1 MAAHAL
7 TSRRQ
12 HGAAWRAAAVAAR
25 ALRDALG
32 TPALRRLQAAW
43 TASSV
48 GGWALFVALAIYAYD
63 VGGASAVG
71 LAAVIRMVPAAL
83 AAPFT
88 SMLGDRYSRRDVLLV
103 LCVARALVLAAAA
116 AVVAADGPAAAVFAL
131 AAVFTIIATGHRPAQ
146 AALLPTL
153 ASEPRQLAASNGLW
167 SAIDSVGFLVGAA
180 GGGLLVA
187 AAGVDVAF
195 AATAAAF
202 LLAALAL
209 AGIRADAR
217 PAHAAPAG
225 ERRLEEIAEGFQA
238 VNRDRDLRFVV
249 GVLGVTTLVEG
260 AVDVLVVVVA
270 LELLELG
277 AAGVGWLNSAWA
289 LGGIAGGTLALLLV
303 TRGRNALGLVI
314 GSLLIGVPLL
324 ALTAVPGTLVAAGG
338 LVVLG
343 VGYAVVE
350 TSGLTLV
357 QRLASDAVLSR
368 AFGVVEGTYQLTTGL
383 GSLLAPVLV
392 ATLDLRA
399 ALLAVGVALPVLMVL
414 RGRALLR
421 LEGCAP
427 IPARPL
433 ELIRGI
439 EMFKPLPI
447 ARLEELARHLTPVH
461 VAAGE
466 TIIAEG
472 EPGDRFYLI
481 DSGMVEVTER
491 GRFRRVETERDCFG
505 EIALLRDTPRTATV
519 VARTDVDLYALGRD
533 AFLAAIT
540 GDRRALA
547 AGYDLVEA
555 RLSPLPVAAGGGPG

>member
-1 MAAHAL
+1 LAAHAL
-7 TSRRQ
+7 TPRRQ
-12 HGAAWRAAAVAAR
+12 DGAAWRAAAVAAR

-71 LAAVIRMVPAAL
+71 LAALIRMVPAAL
-83 AAPFT
+83 AAPAT
-88 SMLGDRYSRRDVLLV
+88 SMLGDRYSRRNVLLV
-103 LCVARALVLAAAA
+103 LCVARALVLGAAA
-116 AVVAADGPAAAVFAL
+116 AVVAVDGPAAAVFAL
-131 AAVFTIIATGHRPAQ
+131 AALFTIIATGHRPAQ
-146 AALLPTL
+146 AALLPVL
-153 ASEPRQLAASNGLW
+153 ATEPRQLAASNGLW

-187 AAGVDVAF
+187 AFGVDVTF

-202 LLAALAL
+202 LLAAVAL
-209 AGIRADAR
+209 LGIPVDVR
-217 PAHAAPAG
+217 PADPAPAG
-225 ERRLEEIAEGFQA
+225 ERRLDEIAEGFQA
-238 VNRDRDLRFVV
+238 VGRDRDLRFVV
-249 GVLGVTTLVEG
+249 GVLGLTTLVEG

-303 TRGRNALGLVI
+303 TRGRNALGLVA
-314 GSLLIGVPLL
+314 GCLLIGAPLL
-324 ALTAVPGTLVAAGG
+324 ALTAVPATLVAAVG

-357 QRLASDAVLSR
+357 QRLASDAVLAR
-368 AFGVVEGTYQLTTGL
+368 AFGVVEGSYQLTTGV

-392 ATLDLRA
+392 ATLDLRG
-399 ALLAVGVALPVLMVL
+399 ALIVAGATLPVLMLL

-421 LEGCAP
+421 LETCAP
-427 IPARPL
+427 TPARQL
-433 ELIRGI
+433 QLIRGI
-439 EMFKPLPI
+439 DMFKPLPI
-447 ARLEELARHLTPVH
+447 ARQEELARRLVPVH
-461 VAAGE
+461 HEAGE

-481 DSGMVEVTER
+481 DSGAVEVTER
-491 GRFRRVETERDCFG
+491 GRFRRVETASDCFG
-505 EIALLRDTPRTATV
+505 EIALLRDSPRTATV
-519 VARTDVDLYALGRD
+519 VARTDVELYALGRE

-547 AGYDLVEA
+547 AGDELVEA
-555 RLSPLPVAAGGGPG
+555 RLAPLPVAAGGGPG